1 MSPID
6 DQKLDTTMSKPV
18 NVQNIFWSVLHET
31 SNSRVFYNPHE
42 KDCVGG
48 KIWMFDTMLDLGRLR
63 ITILCKETIPTVSSF
78 FLITFKGN
86 LGQNGN
92 VDKMKP

>member
-1 MSPID
+1 
-6 DQKLDTTMSKPV
+6 
-18 NVQNIFWSVLHET
+18 
-31 SNSRVFYNPHE
+31 
-42 KDCVGG
+42 
-48 KIWMFDTMLDLGRLR
+48 MFDTMLDLGRLR

-86 LGQNGN
+86 LGGNGN

>member
-86 LGQNGN
+86 LGGNGN

>member
-63 ITILCKETIPTVSSF
+63 ITILCKETTVSSF
-78 FLITFKGN
+78 FLITFRGN
-86 LGQNGN
+86 LER
-92 VDKMKP
+92 MAMWTR